1 MTQFSFFPALSLR
14 LTFKACA
21 VACLIFGSFVIAPA
35 QTAAPSAAGKQH
47 AASLPRSIA
56 ARSANP
62 GRYDPVA
69 DPKAVVRIGS
79 VRFTVLTPQLIR
91 MEWTADGKFEDHASF
106 VFLNRHLP
114 APKFTVSSA
123 DGGNRHIIKT
133 DALSLSYT
141 VAQDSSGKFSAD
153 NLRVDFMLNGKQM
166 SWRPG
171 MEDKGNLMGT
181 TRTLDGALGG
191 KTREPIDPG
200 LISRDGWVLVDD
212 SSRPLFDSA
221 DFSFTQGEHS
231 PWPWVMQRPA
241 GDRQDWYFFG
251 YGHDY
256 KQALSD
262 FTKVAGQIP
271 LPPRF
276 AFGTWW
282 SRYWAYSDQE
292 FEDLVR
298 GFHDNDVPLDVLVI
312 DMDWHLTFHQNWFS
326 SENDQSRHRVLV
338 ARSAAGGEHEN
349 GGRESD
355 VVAEL
360 RSLQRSGARGQA
372 STAIPPLGRAWQS
385 PLSDWILGRHD
396 LSLGLSR
403 LSAVVHRHG
412 SERRLCVLESRH
424 WRPYAGR
431 GRSGAVHT
439 LDPIRHLQSYPAHAH
454 NQESRFGTTY
464 LGLSRTLRGHHA

>member
-1 MTQFSFFPALSLR
+1 MTQFSFFPGLSLR

-326 SENDQSRHRVLV
+326 SENDQSGHRLGWSGYSWNKLLFPDPDAFLRKIRTEELKTTLNLHPASGVQPWEDAYAEMARRMGIDPATKKQGWMQQIAHYVAWSLPFEALYQAGLHALTSNTTGLTGFVLKLGPFGG
-338 ARSAAGGEHEN
+338 AASAGPGLA
-349 GGRESD
+349 
-355 VVAEL
+355 AF
-360 RSLQRSGARGQA
+360 SLAYV
-372 STAIPPLGRAWQS
+372 
-385 PLSDWILGRHD
+385 
-396 LSLGLSR
+396 
-403 LSAVVHRHG
+403 AVVIG
-412 SERRLCVLESRH
+412 LAVWLFGRRDL
-424 WRPYAGR
+424 
-431 GRSGAVHT
+431 
-439 LDPIRHLQSYPAHAH
+439 
-454 NQESRFGTTY
+454 
-464 LGLSRTLRGHHA
+464 